1 MPFKGKFED
10 ALKRLEEIVQ
20 ILESGEKSLEESI
33 KIYEEGMELI
43 TFCNNKLNEAEK
55 KVKKLSKDTEGNFQL
70 ELL

>member
-1 MPFKGKFED
+1 MAFKGKFED

-33 KIYEEGMELI
+33 QLFEEGMELI
-43 TFCNNKLNEAEK
+43 GFCNKKLTEAEK
-55 KVKKLSKDTEGNFQL
+55 KVKKLSKDSNGNFQL